1 MSTNTFNR
9 AAATDRP
16 PSQQPPSPPPQQ
28 PVRQPVAWMTVITSG
43 LVLMALAA
51 ALWAWAPWRAQGYGA
66 GFINGNGRI
75 EATEIAIA
83 TKLAGRVDKIRV
95 TEGEFVKAG
104 QPLVQMQIDSLQAQ
118 RDEALARLQQAQQAV
133 SGAEVQVA
141 LQESNYQAALAVV
154 AQRESDL
161 DTAQRRLPRSE
172 KLAQDGFFS
181 SQLLDDDRAKVRS
194 LQASVAAAKAQA
206 KAAQVGISAARVQV
220 SGALSNVRAL
230 QATLARI
237 EVELSDSE
245 LKSPR
250 DGRIQFLVAQ
260 TGEVLG
266 GGGRV
271 LSLIDLSDVY
281 MTFFLPETVAGRV
294 ALGSDVRIVLDAAP
308 QFVIP
313 AKVSF
318 VASTAQ
324 FTPKTVETASERQ
337 KLMFRVR
344 AQIDP
349 GLLQRH
355 LAQVKTGLPGVA
367 WLRLD
372 AKAPWP
378 TPLTVKADP

>member
-1 MSTNTFNR
+1 MKTNVKT
-9 AAATDRP
+9 AL
-16 PSQQPPSPPPQQ
+16 
-28 PVRQPVAWMTVITSG
+28 TSA
-43 LVLMALAA
+43 LVLVAA
-51 ALWAWAPWRAQGYGA
+51 VTALWAWAPWRAQGLGA
-66 GFINGNGRI
+66 GFISGNGRI

-83 TKLAGRVDKIRV
+83 TRLAGRVEKILV
-95 TEGEFVKAG
+95 AEGAFVKAG
-104 QPLVQMQIDSLQAQ
+104 QPLAQMQIESLQAQ

-154 AQRESDL
+154 AQRDSDL

-194 LQASVAAAKAQA
+194 LQASVSAAKAQA
-206 KAAQVGISAARVQV
+206 KAAQVGISAARNQIA
-220 SGALSNVRAL
+220 GAQANVRAL
-230 QATLARI
+230 EATLARI
-237 EVELSDSE
+237 DVELADSE
-245 LKSPR
+245 LKAPR
-250 DGRIQFLVAQ
+250 DGRVQFRVAQ
-260 TGEVLG
+260 PGEVLG

-271 LSLIDLSDVY
+271 LNLVDLSDVY

-294 ALGSDVRIVLDAAP
+294 ALGSEVRIVLDAAP

-313 AKVSF
+313 AQVSF

-349 GLLQRH
+349 DLLQRH

-367 WLRLD
+367 WLKLD
-372 AKAPWP
+372 PNVPWP
-378 TPLTVKADP
+378 AQLVVKADP

>member
-1 MSTNTFNR
+1 MKTNLKT
-9 AAATDRP
+9 A
-16 PSQQPPSPPPQQ
+16 
-28 PVRQPVAWMTVITSG
+28 VTSA
-43 LVLMALAA
+43 VLLAA
-51 ALWAWAPWRAQGYGA
+51 AAAALMAWSPWRAQGLGE
-66 GFINGNGRI
+66 GFISGNGRI
-75 EATEIAIA
+75 EATEIAVA
-83 TKLAGRVDKIRV
+83 TKLAGRVEKILV
-95 TEGEFVKAG
+95 AEGDFVKAG
-104 QPLVQMQIDSLQAQ
+104 QPLAQMQIESLQAQ
-118 RDEALARLQQAQQAV
+118 REEALARLQQAQQAV

-141 LQESNYQAALAVV
+141 FQESNYQAALAVV

-172 KLAQDGFFS
+172 KLAQEGFFS

-194 LQASVAAAKAQA
+194 LQASVSAAKAQA
-206 KAAQVGISAARVQV
+206 KAAQVGISAARNQV

-237 EVELSDSE
+237 DVELTDSE

-250 DGRIQFLVAQ
+250 DGRIQFRVAQ
-260 TGEVLG
+260 AGEVLG

-349 GLLQRH
+349 SLLQRH
-355 LAQVKTGLPGVA
+355 QAQVKTGLPGVA
-367 WLRLD
+367 WLKLD
-372 AKAPWP
+372 PKAQWP
-378 TPLTVKADP
+378 AHLTVKAEP

>member
-1 MSTNTFNR
+1 MKTNLKT
-9 AAATDRP
+9 A
-16 PSQQPPSPPPQQ
+16 
-28 PVRQPVAWMTVITSG
+28 VTSA
-43 LVLMALAA
+43 VLLAA
-51 ALWAWAPWRAQGYGA
+51 AAAALMAWSPWRAQGLGE
-66 GFINGNGRI
+66 GFISGNGRI
-75 EATEIAIA
+75 EATEIAVA
-83 TKLAGRVDKIRV
+83 TKLAGRVEKILV
-95 TEGEFVKAG
+95 AEGDFVKAG
-104 QPLVQMQIDSLQAQ
+104 QPLAQMQIESLQAQ
-118 RDEALARLQQAQQAV
+118 REEALARLQQAQQAV

-141 LQESNYQAALAVV
+141 FQESNYQAALAVV

-172 KLAQDGFFS
+172 KLAQEGFFS

-194 LQASVAAAKAQA
+194 LQASVSAAKAQA
-206 KAAQVGISAARVQV
+206 KAAQVAISAARNQV

-237 EVELSDSE
+237 DVELADSE

-250 DGRIQFLVAQ
+250 DGRIQFRVAQ
-260 TGEVLG
+260 AGEVLG

-355 LAQVKTGLPGVA
+355 QAQVKTGLPGVA
-367 WLRLD
+367 WLKLD
-372 AKAPWP
+372 PKAQWP
-378 TPLTVKADP
+378 AHLTVKAEP